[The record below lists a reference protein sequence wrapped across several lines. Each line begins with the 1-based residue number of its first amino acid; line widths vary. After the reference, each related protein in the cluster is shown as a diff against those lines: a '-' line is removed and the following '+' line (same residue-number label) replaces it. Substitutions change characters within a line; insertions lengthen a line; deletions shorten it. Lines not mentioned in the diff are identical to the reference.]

1 MWHFYVFISCFLTG
15 SSRVICSYLPKI
27 QKIYIT
33 WMGSVAV
40 NTSTSFDP
48 WSECEIVGGRISA
61 TTGGRRGGV
70 ASNCRW
76 GPRHQYVISAPVC
89 HGQHGV
95 SLKRSLSPES
105 SVRRHTQ
112 CCVNGWWVWVQYD
125 PPYTVLCEWVVGV
138 GAIWPTLHSAVWM
151 GGGCGCNM
159 THPTQCCVNG
169 WWVWVQYDPPYTV
182 LCEWV
187 VGVGAIWPTL
197 HRAVWMGGGCGC
209 NMTHPTQ
216 CCVNGWWVWVQYDPP
231 YTVLCEWVVGVGAI
245 WPTLHSAVWMGGG
258 CGCNLT
264 HPTQCCVNGW
274 WVWVQFDPP
283 YTVLCEC
290 WMDGRK
296 PFYIMVP
303 PHFILSWP
311 RSTQWSMTGRSK
323 TLVCPAVQVSRYQ

>member
-1 MWHFYVFISCFLTG
+1 MNGKCGGEYIDIFWSLIWMWNCL
-15 SSRVICSYLPKI
+15 SYDRRC
-27 QKIYIT
+27 
-33 WMGSVAV
+33 V
-40 NTSTSFDP
+40 
-48 WSECEIVGGRISA
+48 CVG
-61 TTGGRRGGV
+61 GGV

-112 CCVNGWWVWVQYD
+112 CCVNGWWVWVQFD

-159 THPTQCCVNG
+159 THPTQ
-169 WWVWVQYDPPYTV
+169 W
-182 LCEWV
+182 
-187 VGVGAIWPTL
+187 
-197 HRAVWMGGGCGC
+197 R
-209 NMTHPTQ
+209 
-216 CCVNGWWVWVQYDPP
+216 VNGWWVWVQYDPP

-264 HPTQCCVNGW
+264 HPTQCCVNAEWTAESPLHYGSTSFHIKLTSFHPVVHDW
-274 WVWVQFDPP
+274 QIKGLGMSSRASEQIPRKDP
-283 YTVLCEC
+283 
-290 WMDGRK
+290 
-296 PFYIMVP
+296 VP
-303 PHFILSWP
+303 LIV
-311 RSTQWSMTGRSK
+311 K
-323 TLVCPAVQVSRYQ
+323 E